1 MALVIPIKIKE
12 GKTCLKCSGSGYM
25 AVSVDQNPEVL
36 KDGAK
41 ILPCPVCRGMG
52 KIGMEFEYIKIPL
65 KTAKKFKELSEDELK
80 SIVEN
85 IVKNQLPNLSSDLFE
100 EAVKKV
106 IEEIK
111 NL

>member
-1 MALVIPIKIKE
+1 MAI
-12 GKTCLKCSGSGYM
+12 
-25 AVSVDQNPEVL
+25 SVDQNPEVL

-41 ILPCPVCRGMG
+41 ILPCPVCRGVGKMG
-52 KIGMEFEYIKIPL
+52 IEFEYVKIPL
-65 KTAKKFKELSEDELK
+65 KTAKKFKELPEDELK

-85 IVKNQLPNLSSDLFE
+85 TIKNQLPNLSSDLFE
-100 EAVKKV
+100 KAVKKV

>member
-1 MALVIPIKIKE
+1 MALVIPIEIKKGE
-12 GKTCLKCSGSGYM
+12 SCLKCSGTGYI

-36 KDGAK
+36 KEGAR
-41 ILPCPVCRGMG
+41 IIACPICKGVGE
-52 KIGMEFEYIKIPL
+52 IGIEFEYIKIPL